1 MLVCRQFFDI
11 IAAQRQVSPYGRPA
25 VFIKR
30 DDFKQTVFRN
40 GSAACGYK
48 LLIGE
53 QAEADIFDFSV
64 IADTKQLVCLQR
76 FFKADLNLLPFID
89 EGSRRFSHGYILSGV
104 NEFDGM
110 DFTAQHH
117 SIACLDLFD
126 FIFSEVEFLAFCKA
140 GFIGRNRIDQLA
152 LAVSESSVRRYHIFG
167 GTDFINGI
175 RQSLCFINRLIDN
188 GKLLP
193 VFICPAA
200 YRNAG
205 EYLARL
211 FNADR
216 AFLRHIGLF
225 NFYHCYPAFLRRIFF
240 RDIKIDGC
248 GIKDISIR
256 TLYLNDRV
264 SLTVWQLFRRYE
276 RAVSVGIESV
286 NGCRGRIGKLH
297 RYEIAGRIVNLESCA
312 RIGNGLARFCV
323 HLDYLDIAF
332 KIAVVNQIAVGLG
345 VLCDEHIKIIHQLPA
360 FPAGYLMDGICAVR
374 HILCLCKAVLIADER
389 ITLGFLCVRKRACGF
404 EIHFKNCAF
413 FGRFNLRL
421 AIVRMFDN
429 GDIALDDLFRY
440 IICGLVMLNGIKL
453 RLCADLMDGRIEQI
467 ALTRLQFLDCPVR
480 TADIFFCGKL
490 TVFIGIVFINELF
503 ALENPVF
510 CSRKRGVSLSRSRLS
525 VALGHGNGKLLQD
538 IREIAGS
545 DLVPL
550 DGCALIFGND
560 ITDCC
565 IHFLNGVRRSAADQH
580 IFKGRHTVFIR
591 NRILVHGNAGE
602 RSAVKVEGHAL
613 IKVILRGFD
622 NLNIATLQ
630 CVVEVD
636 GRNLSRNYGYSA
648 GLLRLVAV
656 IFLLGYGIYS
666 GH

>member
-1 MLVCRQFFDI
+1 
-11 IAAQRQVSPYGRPA
+11 
-25 VFIKR
+25 
-30 DDFKQTVFRN
+30 
-40 GSAACGYK
+40 
-48 LLIGE
+48 
-53 QAEADIFDFSV
+53 
-64 IADTKQLVCLQR
+64 
-76 FFKADLNLLPFID
+76 
-89 EGSRRFSHGYILSGV
+89 
-104 NEFDGM
+104 M

-117 SIACLDLFD
+117 SIACLDLFYL
-126 FIFSEVEFLAFCKA
+126 IFSEIEFLAFCKA
-140 GFIGRNRIDQLA
+140 GFIGRNGIDQLA
-152 LAVSESSVRRYHIFG
+152 LAVPQRTVWRYHIFG

-175 RQSLCFINRLIDN
+175 GKPLCFIDRLIDN

-200 YRNAG
+200 YQNAE

-225 NFYHCYPAFLRRIFF
+225 NFNHCYPAFLRRIFF
-240 RDIKIDGC
+240 RYIKIDGC

-264 SLTVWQLFRRYE
+264 ALTVWQLFRRYE

-297 RYEIAGRIVNLESCA
+297 RDEIAGRIINLESCT

-332 KIAVVNQIAVGLG
+332 KIAVVNQIAVSLG

-374 HILCLCKAVLIADER
+374 HILCLCKAVLVAGQS
-389 ITLGFLCVRKRACGF
+389 ITLRFLCVFKRACGF
-404 EIHFKNCAF
+404 EIHFKYSAF
-413 FGRFNLRL
+413 FGRFNLCF

-429 GDIALDDLFRY
+429 GDIALDDLFVY

-453 RLCADLMDGRIEQI
+453 RLCADLVDGRIEQI
-467 ALTRLQFLDCPVR
+467 ALARLQFLDRPVR

-490 TVFIGIVFINELF
+490 TVFIGIVFVDELF
-503 ALENPVF
+503 SLENPVF
-510 CSRKRGVSLSRSRLS
+510 CACKRGVSLRRSRLS

-545 DLVPL
+545 DLIPL
-550 DGCALIFGND
+550 DGCGLIFGND
-560 ITDCC
+560 IANSC
-565 IHFLNGVRRSAADQH
+565 IHFLDGVRRSAADQH

-602 RSAVKVEGHAL
+602 RCAVKMEGHAL
-613 IKVILRGFD
+613 IEVILRRFD
-622 NLNIATLQ
+622 DLNIATLQ
-630 CVVEVD
+630 RVVEVD
-636 GRNLSRNYGYSA
+636 GRNLPRNYGYSA
-648 GLLRLVAV
+648 GLLRLVSV

-666 GH
+666 RH